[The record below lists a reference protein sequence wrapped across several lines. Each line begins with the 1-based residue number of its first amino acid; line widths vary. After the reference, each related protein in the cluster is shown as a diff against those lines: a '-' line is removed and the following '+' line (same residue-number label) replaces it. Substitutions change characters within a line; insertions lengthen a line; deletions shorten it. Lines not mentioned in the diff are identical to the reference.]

1 MEDVL
6 IGGRV
11 VKGRKHGDAEDV
23 DMHDAEEPESSSDGA
38 VLTTIVRMAI
48 SSDGQWLA
56 TTDDRRRTHVF
67 NLDSLQ
73 HHSQLPSFTHAVHA
87 LAFSPLSPALLILGF
102 ANNTLE
108 LWDVEAR
115 TSPSW
120 ARQFC
125 SSLPKRFTHLHDPLI
140 DITFPEPSTSQIG
153 HYALIWGSTWLC
165 KVDFSTQTGPGG
177 FNKKR
182 RRQAKQGHANKLVA
196 GENFKMFTQY
206 RQVLAAEFVSEKELV
221 VVERPLV
228 DVLARLPP
236 AYFKPKYGVT

>member
-6 IGGRV
+6 IGVRV
-11 VKGRKHGDAEDV
+11 VKGRKQDDGDDV
-23 DMHDAEEPESSSDGA
+23 DMADGDGPQSA
-38 VLTTIVRMAI
+38 AGRELLTVITRMAI

-56 TTDDRRRTHVF
+56 TTDDCRRTHVF
-67 NLDSLQ
+67 NLDALQ
-73 HHSQLPSFTHAVHA
+73 HQSQLPSFTHTVQA
-87 LAFSPLSPALLILGF
+87 LAFSSSSPALLVVGF

-115 TSPSW
+115 ASPGW

-125 SSLPKRFTHLHDPLI
+125 SSLPKRFTHLHDPLV
-140 DITFPEPSTSQIG
+140 DISFPEPSPSLPG
-153 HYALIWGSTWLC
+153 HFALLWGSTWLC
-165 KVDFSTQTGPGG
+165 KVDFSAQAGPGG

-182 RRQAKQGHANKLVA
+182 RRQGQQAQANKLPVS
-196 GENFKMFTQY
+196 ENFKLFTQY
-206 RQVLAAEFVSEKELV
+206 RQVLAADFVSDRELV

-236 AYFKPKYGVT
+236 AYFKPKYGAS